1 MSSDLEIKDKKN
13 KVVLSQLVEGATS
26 YEIDFM
32 KLYETNKSTFAKGT
46 FKWSVHAIRRI
57 DTNKDGALDKLLQEG
72 PSGEATFTTDIPT
85 PRKTK
90 AKGARNPY
98 GN

>member
-1 MSSDLEIKDKKN
+1 MVDKPR
-13 KVVLSQLVEGATS
+13 

-46 FKWSVHAIRRI
+46 FKWNVHAIRRI
-57 DTNKDGALDKLLQEG
+57 DTDKDGNLDKLLQEG
-72 PSGEATFTTDIPT
+72 PSAESTFSTDVPT
-85 PRKTK
+85 PRKSK
-90 AKGARNPY
+90 AKGAKNPY